1 MANWVKTPEA
11 EKILGI
17 KRDTLKRYYANPDKG
32 FLVEGTH
39 WKRGMYHNSSKYWN
53 INACRVTLLA
63 KGFIFTNVTERES
76 IVSH

>member
-39 WKRGMYHNSSKYWN
+39 WKRGMYHNSSN
-53 INACRVTLLA
+53 TGI
-63 KGFIFTNVTERES
+63 
-76 IVSH
+76 

>member
-39 WKRGMYHNSSKYWN
+39 WKRGMYNNSSKVWD
-53 INACRVTLLA
+53 INACKATLLQQGYTFTKGA
-63 KGFIFTNVTERES
+63 KEETK
-76 IVSH
+76 VSQ

>member
-1 MANWVKTPEA
+1 MQNWVTTKDA
-11 EKILGI
+11 ERILGI

-53 INACRVTLLA
+53 INACRETLLA